1 MSALEKQLEKDNIEY
16 DKFSFEHDEEQE
28 DIDQVLLEEVGVEYA
43 SKYRSWTTSLDHG
56 NGCKRTPDGAKTIC
70 AI

>member
-1 MSALEKQLEKDNIEY
+1 MSALEMQLESDNIEY

-43 SKYRSWTTSLDHG
+43 SKHVYD
-56 NGCKRTPDGAKTIC
+56 
-70 AI
+70 